1 MILGSE
7 TAQKNL
13 NQIKRTIKKIERLKT
28 EDRTR
33 IGDLRI

>member
-13 NQIKRTIKKIERLKT
+13 NQIKRTIKKIEGLKT
-28 EDRTR
+28 EQGLE
-33 IGDLRI
+33 I